1 MVTGCPQS
9 RDREKGREGCSAGAV
24 PPDNLLEEYCMLN
37 LDPVG
42 LTEAHP
48 KLTLWTK
55 RLRAALI
62 GKNYFFNGQKKRA
75 RVFRRVDRKI
85 PFENYVETGTF
96 LGMTTDFLARTA
108 KAHDAHVYSCEI
120 DSRYHA
126 IANRTV
132 GDLPNVSLQQAN
144 SVDFLRELSPK
155 LVTAWN
161 FVYLDAHWNDYL
173 PLRDELSILKA
184 WQNSVVLIDDFKV
197 PSDPRFG
204 WDRYDEDREI
214 CLEHIAG
221 TYGDSTVYFP
231 NYPAPDER
239 AAPRGYCVMAMST
252 PLQDILDQISLLRRH
267 DH

>member
-1 MVTGCPQS
+1 
-9 RDREKGREGCSAGAV
+9 
-24 PPDNLLEEYCMLN
+24 EYGMLN
-37 LDPVG
+37 VDPVG

-48 KLTLWTK
+48 KLTLWLK

-75 RVFRRVDRKI
+75 RVFSRVDRKI

-96 LGMTTDFLARTA
+96 LGMTTDFLARRA

-155 LVTAWN
+155 LVTAMN

-173 PLRDELSILKA
+173 PLRDELLILRG

-214 CLEHIAG
+214 CREHTPGPSGARP
-221 TYGDSTVYFP
+221 SSFP
-231 NYPAPDER
+231 TFPAPDGR
-239 AAPRGYCVMAMST
+239 AAPGGSCVRAMST
-252 PLQDILDQISLLRRH
+252 PLQDILDQTPLLRSH